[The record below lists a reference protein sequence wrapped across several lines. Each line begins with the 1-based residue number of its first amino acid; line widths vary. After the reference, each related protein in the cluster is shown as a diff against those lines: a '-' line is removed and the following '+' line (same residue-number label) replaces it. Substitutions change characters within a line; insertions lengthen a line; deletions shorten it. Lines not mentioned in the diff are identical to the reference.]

1 MKILLLSVLFAIS
14 FSREHDGNNFY
25 DMLDGKT
32 PTVKTERAVAREKA
46 LGEEKKYYWDMLRGQ
61 TPNRE
66 KALAEEHN
74 GNNFYNLLDGKTYS
88 DEETALAGFSVRGF
102 FQKLVQSAWGTV
114 VTTFDNAF
122 EATGLD
128 EVVHMVTHGKRLFNQ
143 DGSYNNQ
150 LAEYA
155 FSKVVKAVETIFDKT
170 GLDNVVHQITG
181 GARAY
186 NPDTGEWDPRIK
198 ELLDEGKRIME
209 AFRNGVDFNFVK
221 KQSEDLVNSI
231 KGSLRSLGSIF
242 QSDMSPDS
250 TGFQILKDVLD
261 GKRSI
266 HDASTKQ
273 AIEDYFNKHAMKAIE
288 KIRYRCGLV
297 DTRGSNGERI
307 GTIMVGAGAEVE
319 FIAGASAG
327 VMGAVSIP
335 FSGTETVEFGGYWT
349 VGLDF
354 GLQAGGGAS
363 FPICYSWNEK
373 PSGIPGFGLT
383 ISTGFSAGPVGFGV
397 DVAWA
402 LNTDANEFKLN
413 TVCIQYQPGAKFEL
427 AVQASYT
434 GALFDVAK
442 IHLTKPSLE
451 DMGIIKSEQNSIET
465 GWERCAS
472 EGENCKCYGSVR
484 FGGRDWSLA
493 IETEKWNV
501 LDRYEGGPK
510 STGIPCTRERF
521 GEGLTGVSN
530 PYCECQSYVESMGKC
545 GSESDGGWFSSDDT
559 CSCSTGIMRIG
570 KGSRWTQWMST
581 GTRVRCS
588 YETLGDPAPG
598 VTKECQCG
606 RENQPGFESESS
618 VGKVETEMTFD
629 ATSTNTF
636 PMHETIVFFAAIG
649 LAATGVA
656 MYKQLN
662 KGSKYQEVHSEI

>member
-1 MKILLLSVLFAIS
+1 
-14 FSREHDGNNFY
+14 
-25 DMLDGKT
+25 
-32 PTVKTERAVAREKA
+32 
-46 LGEEKKYYWDMLRGQ
+46 
-61 TPNRE
+61 
-66 KALAEEHN
+66 
-74 GNNFYNLLDGKTYS
+74 
-88 DEETALAGFSVRGF
+88 
-102 FQKLVQSAWGTV
+102 
-114 VTTFDNAF
+114 
-122 EATGLD
+122 
-128 EVVHMVTHGKRLFNQ
+128 
-143 DGSYNNQ
+143 
-150 LAEYA
+150 
-155 FSKVVKAVETIFDKT
+155 
-170 GLDNVVHQITG
+170 
-181 GARAY
+181 
-186 NPDTGEWDPRIK
+186 
-198 ELLDEGKRIME
+198 ME

-266 HDASTKQ
+266 HDPSTKQ
-273 AIEDYFNKHAMKAIE
+273 AVEDYFNKHAMKAIE

-354 GLQAGGGAS
+354 GLQAGGRAS

-413 TVCIQYQPGAKFEL
+413 TVCIQYKAGASFEVAL
-427 AVQASYT
+427 QASYT

-451 DMGIIKSEQNSIET
+451 DMGIIRSEQDSIET

-484 FGGRDWSLA
+484 YGGRDTSLA

-501 LDRYEGGPK
+501 LDMYEGGPE
-510 STGIPCTRERF
+510 STGIPCTREKF
-521 GEGLTGVSN
+521 GEGLTGVDD
-530 PYCECQSYVESMGKC
+530 PYCECQNAAIEESV
-545 GSESDGGWFSSDDT
+545 SDADEEVGGFWDEMEHAAEDVFDFGVDVVKTGADVLYDAADIILEENSVADSDYRLGTSGATT
-559 CSCSTGIMRIG
+559 CMSGYGPITTPEGCKTASTALKKKFGG
-570 KGSRWTQWMST
+570 KGKGKNPYRLPYCWIGS
-581 GTRVRCS
+581 
-588 YETLGDPAPG
+588 
-598 VTKECQCG
+598 KH
-606 RENQPGFESESS
+606 SS
-618 VGKVETEMTFD
+618 VNFNPNGDSGDQKTPARLVCKKLDRQIRKKARRDRSRRLEKQIFHLHFKRALPTQKRLVVPFHNRFLEILL
-629 ATSTNTF
+629 ST
-636 PMHETIVFFAAIG
+636 A
-649 LAATGVA
+649 L
-656 MYKQLN
+656 Y
-662 KGSKYQEVHSEI
+662 